1 MSQCE
6 GLKILTKSRNVS
18 LLSSFLLFETIRE
31 LPSTDKLAY
40 TWFAHNFFNPIR
52 SQVQS
57 RIHSNIR
64 YTIAREVLLFC
75 IINSNN
81 KLVYEIR
88 SYTPSKYLK

>member
-40 TWFAHNFFNPIR
+40 TWFAHNFFNPIG

-57 RIHSNIR
+57 RILSNIR
-64 YTIAREVLLFC
+64 YNIARMVLIVC
-75 IINSNN
+75 ISINTI
-81 KLVYEIR
+81 KLV
-88 SYTPSKYLK
+88 